1 MKITINIDD
10 KLTETQ
16 IHISSPALSA
26 ELEKMIAALRIYEQ
40 QMVVFKGEESVILE
54 VAQIVYVES
63 VDRKTFVY
71 TRNNFYET
79 KLRLYEMEEQLCQSG
94 FLRTSKSCLVQLK
107 QIRTLKTELN
117 RKLRVTLENGEQLM
131 VSRQY
136 ADELKR
142 RLGVM

>member
-10 KLTETQ
+10 KLTEPQ
-16 IHISSPALSA
+16 LHISSPALSA
-26 ELEKMIAALRIYEQ
+26 ELEKMIAALRIYDQ

>member
-26 ELEKMIAALRIYEQ
+26 ELEKMIAALRIYDQ

-71 TRNNFYET
+71 TRNTFYET
-79 KLRLYEMEEQLCQSG
+79 KQRLYEMEEQLCQSG

>member
-26 ELEKMIAALRIYEQ
+26 ELEKMIAALRIYDQ

-142 RLGVM
+142 RLGLI

>member
-26 ELEKMIAALRIYEQ
+26 ELEKMIAALRIYDQ

>member
-26 ELEKMIAALRIYEQ
+26 ELEKMIAALRIYDQ
-40 QMVVFKGEESVILE
+40 QMVVCKCEASVILE

-142 RLGVM
+142 RQGVM

>member
-10 KLTETQ
+10 NLTETQ

-26 ELEKMIAALRIYEQ
+26 ELEKMIAALRIYDQ

>member
-1 MKITINIDD
+1 
-10 KLTETQ
+10 
-16 IHISSPALSA
+16 
-26 ELEKMIAALRIYEQ
+26 
-40 QMVVFKGEESVILE
+40 MVVFKGEESVILE

>member
-26 ELEKMIAALRIYEQ
+26 ELEKMIAALRIYDQ
-40 QMVVFKGEESVILE
+40 QMGVFKGEESVILE

>member
-26 ELEKMIAALRIYEQ
+26 ELEKMIEALRIYDQ

>member
-26 ELEKMIAALRIYEQ
+26 ELEKMIAALRIYDQ

-71 TRNNFYET
+71 TRNNFYDT

>member
-26 ELEKMIAALRIYEQ
+26 ELEKMIAALRIYDQ

-117 RKLRVTLENGEQLM
+117 RKLRITLENGEQLM

>member
-16 IHISSPALSA
+16 THISSPALSA
-26 ELEKMIAALRIYEQ
+26 ELEKMIAALRIYDQ

-107 QIRTLKTELN
+107 QIRTLKTELH
-117 RKLRVTLENGEQLM
+117 RTLRVTLENGEQLM

>member
-16 IHISSPALSA
+16 THISSPALSA
-26 ELEKMIAALRIYEQ
+26 ELEKMIAALRIYDQ